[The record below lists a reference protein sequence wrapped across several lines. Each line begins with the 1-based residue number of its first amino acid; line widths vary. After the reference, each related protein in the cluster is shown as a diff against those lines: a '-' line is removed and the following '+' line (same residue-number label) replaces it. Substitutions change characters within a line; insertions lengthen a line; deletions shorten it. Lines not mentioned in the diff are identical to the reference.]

1 MFASCYF
8 CVCIYSL
15 SLFFISSTKTN
26 RYRPYKLRSG
36 SFTVCL
42 SLQGMDQCSLSTR
55 RTLPSGIVWLRST
68 CCPCARMSQLLAGD
82 NCHLEFRFDLYTLRL
97 RKKQDARLSITTSAR
112 PISKTLSTADCKEVV
127 CICISTVLL
136 HYRAKFQ
143 YSKLTPHSYFL
154 GRKVI
159 CLRET

>member
-1 MFASCYF
+1 VFASCYF

-97 RKKQDARLSITTSAR
+97 RKN
-112 PISKTLSTADCKEVV
+112 KTLDFRSQLRQDRFPKPFQRQTARKLSVSVSPLC
-127 CICISTVLL
+127 CYTTVQNSNI
-136 HYRAKFQ
+136 RN
-143 YSKLTPHSYFL
+143 
-154 GRKVI
+154 
-159 CLRET
+159 